1 QPPAPPS
8 PPRGPAQPVAQPPTP
23 PSPPRGPAQ
32 PVAPNGSGEPGRL
45 LGPETRAGAG
55 ASVPGPAIG
64 SGEPVAPPSPPL
76 FPDVPADAPPAR
88 TRTGPHP
95 ATAGAAPPAG
105 IFPDAVLPTREE
117 LTKAWGDGVLR
128 GLSGKAKAY
137 LQSGRFVSVGAE
149 GAVFALPNQQWL
161 TRSLDARGEAEAAL
175 AARFGRPVPLKL
187 IVEPVAAAS
196 AEGAPEPADE
206 AEYVDLD
213 HLTDAE
219 VAVISPEQRLMDAF
233 PGAEEVST

>member
-1 QPPAPPS
+1 PAPS
-8 PPRGPAQPVAQPPTP
+8 
-23 PSPPRGPAQ
+23 SPPRGPAQ
-32 PVAPNGSGEPGRL
+32 PVAPNGSGEPGTL
-45 LGPETRAGAG
+45 LGPETRADAG
-55 ASVPGPAIG
+55 ASAPGPAIG